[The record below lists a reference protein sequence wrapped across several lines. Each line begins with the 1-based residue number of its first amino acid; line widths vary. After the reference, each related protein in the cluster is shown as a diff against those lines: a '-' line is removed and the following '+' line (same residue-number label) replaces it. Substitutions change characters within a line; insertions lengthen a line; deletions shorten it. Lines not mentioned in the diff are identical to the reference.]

1 MKIGKQRTYPQTI
14 RWRIR
19 VLWLVLAALVVYMIV
34 GAAFG
39 GGDSR
44 VITRF
49 GDMVGDILLFGG
61 MVYVICRII
70 RNKRLLKHREEMK
83 EQQRQELDERNRY
96 LHEKSG
102 GVVMDILLIALMAAT
117 MTAAYFNTVAF
128 YTAFSLLMFALLV
141 KLAAYLLF
149 CRFR

>member
-1 MKIGKQRTYPQTI
+1 MKIGKQRAYPQTI

-19 VLWLVLAALVVYMIV
+19 VLWLVLAALAIYMIV
-34 GAAFG
+34 GVALG

-70 RNKRLLKHREEMK
+70 HNKRLLKHREEMK
-83 EQQRQELDERNRY
+83 EQQRQELDERNCY

-102 GVVMDILLIALMAAT
+102 GVVMDVLLIAFMAAT
-117 MTAAYFNTVAF
+117 MTAAYFNTVVF
-128 YTAFSLLMFALLV
+128 T
-141 KLAAYLLF
+141 LLF
-149 CRFR
+149 FC